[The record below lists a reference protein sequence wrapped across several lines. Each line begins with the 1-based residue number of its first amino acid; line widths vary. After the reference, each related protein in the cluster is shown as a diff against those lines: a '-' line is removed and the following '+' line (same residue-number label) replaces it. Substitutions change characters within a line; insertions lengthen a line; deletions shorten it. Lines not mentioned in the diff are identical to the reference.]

1 MPISIAKAQQEALR
15 TGALDDLGEGRDS
28 FAMAEAALKQYA
40 DEFLR
45 VLGEYANRRDVV
57 ASGKVLSDSR
67 VEMQEDGSGF
77 KIYLNDYFDYPN
89 EGVRG
94 KRSSKNAPNSK
105 YRFKT
110 FGMSNEGR
118 ASLRQYIESGKATI
132 RSTENDKARG
142 IGREQRGLDAL
153 TTKVNTLAYL
163 IKAYGI
169 KTTNYFN
176 DAVKDV
182 FKDFEV
188 TMADVIGRE
197 IVFNIQK
204 AVK

>member
-1 MPISIAKAQQEALR
+1 MPISISQAQAKADKEGWLDYINEDKPTENFGLAF
-15 TGALDDLGEGRDS
+15 GAAYEYLSLFMEVLADY
-28 FAMAEAALKQYA
+28 AERK
-40 DEFLR
+40 
-45 VLGEYANRRDVV
+45 GVV
-57 ASGKVLSDSR
+57 ASGNLLRDFNIEEYKN
-67 VEMQEDGSGF
+67 GF
-77 KIYLNDYFDYPN
+77 KLYLNDYFDYPN

-118 ASLRQYIESGKATI
+118 ASLREYIESGKATI

-153 TTKVNTLAYL
+153 TTNVNTLAYL

-182 FKDFEV
+182 FNDFEV